1 MDGSHGRPAGDL
13 AMKTVLIVDDHA
25 PVIRV
30 LKLGIEEAGYEVET
44 ASNGSECLVKLCSEH
59 PDFLITDIDMPRM
72 SGKELCL
79 AIEKQIPER
88 KFPIVVLT
96 SRTEMEH
103 RDWTQSI
110 DNLAFVEKP
119 VSIRRLVSHIAT
131 RFAEMDAGDEAP

>member
-1 MDGSHGRPAGDL
+1 
-13 AMKTVLIVDDHA
+13 MKKVLIVDDHA

-30 LKLGIEEAGYEVET
+30 LKMGIEEAGYEVET

-79 AIEKQIPER
+79 AIEEQIPER
-88 KFPIVVLT
+88 RFPIVVLT

-103 RDWTQSI
+103 RDWTRSI
-110 DNLAFVEKP
+110 DNLTFVEKP
-119 VSIRRLVSHIAT
+119 VSIRRLVSHIANSFEVT
-131 RFAEMDAGDEAP
+131 GEAEGVL